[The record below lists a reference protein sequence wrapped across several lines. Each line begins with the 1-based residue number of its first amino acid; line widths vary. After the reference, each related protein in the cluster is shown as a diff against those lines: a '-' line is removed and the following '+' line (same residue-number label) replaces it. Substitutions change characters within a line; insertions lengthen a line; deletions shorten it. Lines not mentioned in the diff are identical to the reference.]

1 MSISRVYKIV
11 NDIDD
16 LVYIGSTKQILCRR
30 MTEHR
35 KLALTGCARKL
46 YIHMREIGA
55 EHFKI
60 LGVREY
66 KDISK
71 ERLKYKEDKYI
82 KRFDT
87 VKKGLNTYYA
97 FGEKCE
103 HNVRRYCCV
112 ECKGTQICEHQRR
125 KTQCRDCGGSSMCE
139 HNKRKSQCS
148 DCGGSSMCEHD
159 KRKSQCKVCSPA
171 VCIKCLKV
179 YAGKS
184 KLQIHQ
190 RKCLMDQPSI
200 SSE

>member
-35 KLALTGCARKL
+35 KSALKGCERKL

-60 LGVREY
+60 MCVREY

-82 KRFDT
+82 KRYDT
-87 VKKGLNTYYA
+87 VKKGLNMCYA
-97 FGEKCE
+97 FGQKCE
-103 HNVRRYCCV
+103 HKKKRGDCLD
-112 ECKGTQICEHQRR
+112 CKGSQICEHDKR
-125 KTQCRDCGGSSMCE
+125 KSQCIYCGGSSICE
-139 HNKRKSQCS
+139 HAKRRSQCS
-148 DCGGSSMCEHD
+148 DCGGSSMCEHS
-159 KRKSQCKVCSPA
+159 RQRSQCKVCSPA

-184 KLQIHQ
+184 KLKKHQ
-190 RKCLMDQPSI
+190 RKCSI
-200 SSE
+200 EQNI